1 MKIFK
6 SAVKNVIITPVL
18 VPDTKDRNWDIITSE
33 EIQKTAYEFI
43 KNLDKKTINIDHESW
58 TDVEWASFVESY
70 IICKDTDFWDWEI
83 IKKWTWVIWIKL
95 PEDIYKQALNW
106 DFWAV
111 SMEWEWCVEK
121 I

>member
-6 SAVKNVIITPVL
+6 SSQANVVITPVL
-18 VPDTKDRNWDIITSE
+18 VPDVEDRNWDVITSD
-33 EIQKTAYEFI
+33 EIQKSAYEFI
-43 KNLDKKTINIDHESW
+43 KNLNKKTINIDHQDW
-58 TDVEWASFVESY
+58 TDISWAEYVESY
-70 IICKDTDFWDWEI
+70 ISPVDMNFWSDVI
-83 IKKWTWVIWIKL
+83 TKWTWVIWIKL